1 MARELYM
8 RSPEDPNYKDG
19 IMEVNDEVEMLISQ
33 IKMILYT
40 KPGEVLGA
48 PDFGIALED
57 QLFVFNL
64 NEYALRSML
73 FDQVQKFCPLSEKY
87 HIRFNVAF
95 QRGTVRDI
103 CLIDIVINGTP
114 MFGILVK

>member
-8 RSPEDPNYKDG
+8 RDKTDPNFKEG
-19 IMEVNDEVEMLISQ
+19 IMEVNDEIEMIIGQ

-40 KPGEVLGA
+40 KPGEILGA

-64 NEYALRSML
+64 NEVTLRSML
-73 FDQVQKFCPLSEKY
+73 QDQVQKFVPLSEKY
-87 HIRFNVAF
+87 HIKFDVSFA
-95 QRGTVRDI
+95 RGTVRDI
-103 CLIDIVINGTP
+103 CLIDVKINGNP
-114 MFGILVK
+114 MFGMLIK